1 MSEVKGRTVDTA
13 SPDLLNSLAGIE
25 SGSRV
30 GELRNQRSEI
40 ADAIQGSYN
49 ALLVADDSTSVS
61 RVERGLIA
69 LRVAVLEESA
79 PLIEHYR
86 GYLAEAGAPAESVS
100 AVESNTLGGGLSP
113 RLKAILKHADLL
125 TKEPIAATPAHLA
138 ELQAQGL
145 SAADIVT
152 ISQLIAFLSFQVRA
166 IAGLKLLAEE
176 S

>member
-1 MSEVKGRTVDTA
+1 MSEGKGSAVDTA

-25 SGSRV
+25 AGSRV
-30 GELRNQRSEI
+30 GELRKQRSEI
-40 ADAIQGSYN
+40 ADYIQGSYN
-49 ALLVADDSTSVS
+49 ALLVDEDSTSVS
-61 RVERGLIA
+61 RVERGLIS
-69 LRVAVLEESA
+69 LRVASLEKSA
-79 PLIEHYR
+79 PLVEHYR
-86 GYLAEAGAPAESVS
+86 AYLAEAGTTAESVS
-100 AVESNTLGGGLSP
+100 AVESDTLGEGLSP
-113 RLKAILKHADLL
+113 RQKAILKHTDRL
-125 TKEPIAATPAHLA
+125 TKEPAAATPAHLE